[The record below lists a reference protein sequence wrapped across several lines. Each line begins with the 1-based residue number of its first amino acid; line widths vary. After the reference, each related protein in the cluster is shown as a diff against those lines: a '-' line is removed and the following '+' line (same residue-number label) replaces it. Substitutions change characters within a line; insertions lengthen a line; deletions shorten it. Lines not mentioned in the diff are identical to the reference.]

1 MNKYEYTILPEYS
14 PLYPKLPYR
23 YHDYQKVSVYCRG
36 NKEALQ
42 RFLPKEFELTSDI
55 FEVFILKNNEIDGL
69 DNYSEGGVVIQCAY
83 KDKKGACVAFE
94 YVDTDDALCAGREI
108 WRYPK
113 KMGEVEFYGDAQKIS
128 GSVSRKGKKII
139 DITFE
144 ANEKEFEVPI
154 LSPRLQ
160 VKRMPHPE
168 AEGTDTNSIV
178 QNVLKDAQVKKQV
191 FGKADL
197 NIEKSEKDPLYLLDI
212 QEVLGAVYLEG
223 AFTLTY
229 GKVID
234 KIQDTKPTNQLT

>member
-42 RFLPKEFELTSDI
+42 RFLPKEFELTSDV
-55 FEVFILKNNEIDGL
+55 FEIFILQNNKIDGL

-83 KDKKGACVAFE
+83 KGNKGACVAFE
-94 YVDTDDALCAGREI
+94 YVDKDDALCAGREI
-108 WRYPK
+108 WGYPK
-113 KMGEVEFYGDAQKIS
+113 KMGEVEFNGDEHKLS
-128 GSVSRKGKKII
+128 GSVSRRGKKII

-144 ANEKEFEVPI
+144 ATQEEIEIPV

-168 AEGTDTNSIV
+168 VEGTDINHIL
-178 QNVLKDAQVKKQV
+178 QNVLEDAEVKKQV
-191 FGKADL
+191 FGRAVL
-197 NIEKSEKDPLYLLDI
+197 NIEKSEKDPLYRLGV
-212 QEVLGAVYLEG
+212 QEVIGAVYLEG

-229 GKVID
+229 GKVIAS
-234 KIQDTKPTNQLT
+234 L